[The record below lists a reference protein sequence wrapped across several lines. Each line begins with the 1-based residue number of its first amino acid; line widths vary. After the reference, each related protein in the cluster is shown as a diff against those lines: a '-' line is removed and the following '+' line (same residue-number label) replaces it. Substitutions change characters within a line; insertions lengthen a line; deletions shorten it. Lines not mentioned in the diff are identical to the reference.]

1 MAEPLTPAGGCL
13 CEILDF
19 KIKGDILWAV
29 YPDRESNSDL
39 LFRRELFYPLNYQG
53 DMMPFR
59 MQRYGKKMSNRKK
72 RIIFFISVRVG
83 MLSDSSCIMP
93 IGGFAWLACAGL
105 CSMLKGLMYVPL
117 RPAAVLPIGNIH
129 ARTGRW
135 MKTGSKNKVKYLTLC
150 FFVR

>member
-1 MAEPLTPAGGCL
+1 MASGSRITESPVYAQRMAEPLTPAGGCL

-72 RIIFFISVRVG
+72 RIIFFHIRSGWHAVG
-83 MLSDSSCIMP
+83 
-93 IGGFAWLACAGL
+93 
-105 CSMLKGLMYVPL
+105 
-117 RPAAVLPIGNIH
+117 
-129 ARTGRW
+129 
-135 MKTGSKNKVKYLTLC
+135 
-150 FFVR
+150 